1 MQEQLCDNAVLF
13 LVQYLNCLILIELQ
27 DSSQRRKS
35 VIEANSRQ
43 MEEKLKKTAIVKPMA
58 AKSKMKNQV
67 KPEAEKPLETTVK
80 FKSPTRN
87 YNKKN
92 KVKRRLKLSITLYEL
107 YF

>member
-1 MQEQLCDNAVLF
+1 
-13 LVQYLNCLILIELQ
+13 
-27 DSSQRRKS
+27 
-35 VIEANSRQ
+35 

-67 KPEAEKPLETTVK
+67 KSEAEKPLETTVK

-92 KVKRRLKLSITLYEL
+92 KVKRRLKLSIILYEL